1 MTRRAQ
7 AEPHTTSDGGVRPD
21 SPPMRLYRLAKRAGV
36 WDPRTLDLGA
46 DRSDWERLKPPEQ
59 DLLLR
64 LTTLF
69 QAGED
74 TMIGGAMPLLV
85 TMARERR
92 REDELFLG
100 TLVADEAKHAE
111 FFQRVLD
118 EVCRATGDLHRYQTP
133 SFRALF
139 ADELPRAMGR
149 LLEDPSPAVQAEAF
163 VTYTVI
169 SEGVLSETGHHLYLT
184 ALRHR
189 GALPG
194 LVEGLMRVQRDEARH
209 MTYGVYYLAR
219 LVAEAP
225 AVWRV
230 IERRMNVLLAGALG
244 IITEF
249 FEPYRPVPFGL
260 TLEDTVSYAMTR
272 FARRSTRIE
281 RAKERGAT
289 IALAATDPADE
300 VAEWMEGRLAPV
312 AVSLE
317 RDGKGG
323 ASVIRVQYDGE
334 PASLTITGE
343 VLDRYLADEIVSAL
357 EEFGI
362 PERLGAEPRL
372 RLTCVDLRGR
382 IVVQPRV

>member
-1 MTRRAQ
+1 MTLKVE
-7 AEPHTTSDGGVRPD
+7 AESSTSSDRGARPD

-36 WDPRTLDLGA
+36 WDPRAVDLGA
-46 DRSDWERLKPPEQ
+46 DRADWERLTPSEQ
-59 DLLLR
+59 DVLVR

-69 QAGED
+69 QVGEESMTGD
-74 TMIGGAMPLLV
+74 VAPLLV
-85 TMARERR
+85 TTARERR

-100 TLVADEAKHAE
+100 TVVADEAKHAE

-118 EVCRATGDLHRYQTP
+118 EVCRATGDLQRYQTP

-139 ADELPRAMGR
+139 ADELPRAMAR
-149 LLEDPSPAVQAEAF
+149 LLDDSSPAAQAEAF
-163 VTYTVI
+163 VTYSVI

-194 LVEGLMRVQRDEARH
+194 LMEGLMRVKRDEARH

-219 LVAEAP
+219 LVAEDP

-249 FEPYRPVPFGL
+249 FEAYRPMPFGL
-260 TLEDTVSYAMTR
+260 TLEDTVSYAMAR
-272 FARRSTRIE
+272 FARRSARIE
-281 RAKERGAT
+281 RAKERGAA
-289 IALAATDPADE
+289 IAMASADPADE
-300 VAEWMEGRLAPV
+300 VTEWMGGLLAPV
-312 AVSLE
+312 AVSME
-317 RDGKGG
+317 RDDIGG
-323 ASVIRVQYDGE
+323 ASVIRVQHDGE
-334 PASLTITGE
+334 PAVLTISGE

-357 EEFGI
+357 EEEGI
-362 PERLGAEPRL
+362 PGRLGVEPRVQ
-372 RLTCVDLRGR
+372 LTCVDLRGR
-382 IVVQPRV
+382 IVVHARL